1 MDTNVQTVD
10 QNTLV
15 DLFPT
20 IGNSLEQKLKPSF
33 GQETMDDIDILNG
46 KSTIEETTK
55 STTEETTLSTTEETT
70 QKGSD
75 VDILDT
81 SKKQDVTPLKDL
93 TSYFEDRVKS
103 GKFVAVEQEDE
114 KGNKVPFIPKTPEE
128 YDEVL
133 ELQINYRLEQAKQ
146 EMEKNW
152 YESKSPA
159 WKVISQYAQL
169 VDNPADIIPFIQGV
183 QTIQSVANID
193 ENEIEGA
200 EQIVRARL
208 LQRGD
213 PEELV
218 AQQIEALKTTDKL
231 VSTAKQ
237 YKPIIIQQEQAV
249 LANEM
254 KIQQE
259 EQAKYLQ
266 MIGDIRKS
274 AIQELEQPIF
284 GKNKLK
290 QEEKA
295 EIYDLIGEPDDK
307 SQGYAIYSVIDSLYE
322 KKDFKTLKEI
332 ALLLTKRE
340 SFYNYLGINIANQT
354 AASLEKKL
362 RLAGEAHKSSGNDYD
377 EEKQQAIQRNQFKT
391 KPTFGRS

>member
-10 QNTLV
+10 QSTLV
-15 DLFPT
+15 DMFPS
-20 IGNSLEQKLKPSF
+20 IGNTLDQKLKPTF
-33 GQETMDDIDILNG
+33 GQETLQDIDILN
-46 KSTIEETTK
+46 INK

-70 QKGSD
+70 LSTTEETTLKGSD

-81 SKKQDVTPLKDL
+81 QNRQPATPIKDL

-103 GKFVAVEQEDE
+103 GKFIAVEQDDD

-146 EMEKNW
+146 EMEKKW

-159 WKVISQYAQL
+159 WKVVSQYAQL
-169 VDNPADIIPFIQGV
+169 IDNPAEMIPFIQGV
-183 QTIQSVANID
+183 QMIQSVANID
-193 ENEIEGA
+193 ENEIDGA
-200 EQIVRARL
+200 EQIVRTRL
-208 LQRGD
+208 IQRGD
-213 PEELV
+213 PEEIV
-218 AQQIEALKTTDKL
+218 EQQIEALKTTDKL

-249 LANEM
+249 LANDM

-259 EQAKYLQ
+259 EQNRYMQ
-266 MIGDIRKS
+266 MVGDIRT
-274 AIQELEQPIF
+274 ATIQELEQPIF
-284 GKNKLK
+284 GKTKLK

-295 EIYDLIGEPDDK
+295 EIYDLIGEP
-307 SQGYAIYSVIDSLYE
+307 SEVNQGYAIYTIIDSLYE

-340 SFYNYLGINIANQT
+340 SFYNYLGINVANQT

-362 RLAGEAHKSSGNDYD
+362 RLAGDAHKSSGNDFD
-377 EEKQQAIQRNQFKT
+377 EEKTQSIQRNQFKT
-391 KPTFGRS
+391 KPTFGR

>member
-20 IGNSLEQKLKPSF
+20 IGNSLEQKIKPSF
-33 GQETMDDIDILNG
+33 GQETMEDIDILGG
-46 KSTIEETTK
+46 KSTTEETTK

-70 QKGSD
+70 LKGSD

-159 WKVISQYAQL
+159 WKVVSQYAQL

-322 KKDFKTLKEI
+322 KKDFRTLKEI

-354 AASLEKKL
+354 AANLEKKL

-377 EEKQQAIQRNQFKT
+377 EEKRQSIQRNQFKT

>member
-20 IGNSLEQKLKPSF
+20 IGNSLDQKLKPTF
-33 GQETMDDIDILNG
+33 GQETLQDIDILNI
-46 KSTIEETTK
+46 KK

-70 QKGSD
+70 LSTTEETTLKGAD

-81 SKKQDVTPLKDL
+81 QNRKPAIPLKDL

-103 GKFVAVEQEDE
+103 GKFIAVEQEDE
-114 KGNKVPFIPKTPEE
+114 TGKKVPFIPTTPDE

-133 ELQINYRLEQAKQ
+133 ELQISYRLEQAKQ

-152 YESKSPA
+152 YQSKSPA
-159 WKVISQYAQL
+159 WKVVSQYAQL
-169 VDNPADIIPFIQGV
+169 VDNPAEMIPFIQGV
-183 QTIQSVANID
+183 QTIQSIANID
-193 ENEIEGA
+193 ENEIDGA
-200 EQIVRARL
+200 EQIVRTRL
-208 LQRGD
+208 IQRGD
-213 PEELV
+213 PEEIV
-218 AQQIEALKTTDKL
+218 EQQIEALKTTDKL

-249 LANEM
+249 LANDM

-259 EQAKYLQ
+259 EQSRYMQ
-266 MIGDIRKS
+266 MVGDIRTA

-307 SQGYAIYSVIDSLYE
+307 SQGYAIYSIIDSLYE

-362 RLAGEAHKSSGNDYD
+362 RLAGDAHKSSGNDFD
-377 EEKQQAIQRNQFKT
+377 EEQRQPIQRNQFKT
-391 KPTFGRS
+391 KPTFGR

>member
-20 IGNSLEQKLKPSF
+20 IGNSLDQKLKPTF
-33 GQETMDDIDILNG
+33 GQETLQDIDILN
-46 KSTIEETTK
+46 INK

-70 QKGSD
+70 LSTTEETTLKGAD

-81 SKKQDVTPLKDL
+81 QNRKPAIPLKDL

-103 GKFVAVEQEDE
+103 GKFIAVEQEDE
-114 KGNKVPFIPKTPEE
+114 TGKKVPFIPTTPDE

-133 ELQINYRLEQAKQ
+133 ELQISYRLEQAKQ

-152 YESKSPA
+152 YQSKSPA
-159 WKVISQYAQL
+159 WKVVSQYAQL
-169 VDNPADIIPFIQGV
+169 VDNPAEMIPFIQGV
-183 QTIQSVANID
+183 QTIQSIANID
-193 ENEIEGA
+193 ENEIDGA
-200 EQIVRARL
+200 EQIVRTRL
-208 LQRGD
+208 IQRGD
-213 PEELV
+213 PEEIV
-218 AQQIEALKTTDKL
+218 EQQIEALKTTDKL

-249 LANEM
+249 LANDM

-259 EQAKYLQ
+259 EQSRYMQ
-266 MIGDIRKS
+266 MVGDIRTA

-307 SQGYAIYSVIDSLYE
+307 SQGYAIYSIIDSLYE

-362 RLAGEAHKSSGNDYD
+362 RLAGDAHKSSGNDFD
-377 EEKQQAIQRNQFKT
+377 EEQRQPIQRNQFKT
-391 KPTFGRS
+391 KPTFGR